1 MIVLFFI
8 YLLKFKK
15 KFGFFSLIYFI
26 CFKDLKKEF
35 YIWKV
40 DVVFNDGVFN
50 VGKNWLYDVF

>member
-15 KFGFFSLIYFI
+15 ILFFSLIYFI

>member
-15 KFGFFSLIYFI
+15 NLFFSLIYFI